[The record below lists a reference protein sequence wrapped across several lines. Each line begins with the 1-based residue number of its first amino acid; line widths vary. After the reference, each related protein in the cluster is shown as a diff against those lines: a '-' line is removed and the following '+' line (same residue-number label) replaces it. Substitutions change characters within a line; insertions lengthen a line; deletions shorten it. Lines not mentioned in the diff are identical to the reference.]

1 MFGIYVDQ
9 EIQSALQSTR
19 DRASRLSTMRRQAL
33 RRGDSATAAACLLQ
47 TIIEAPLGE
56 RLSLLRRYARETG
69 SQVAIHTLAGLL
81 PPNARTD
88 AALLRMLRTTDTLPE
103 SEKQIL
109 AMLFG
114 PVRTVHVREL
124 LAGVWRRGDAGF
136 PRPGR
141 ARVRYWKC
149 LTGSSAA
156 ASGEAR
162 GALLSG

>member
-1 MFGIYVDQ
+1 M
-9 EIQSALQSTR
+9 
-19 DRASRLSTMRRQAL
+19 
-33 RRGDSATAAACLLQ
+33 
-47 TIIEAPLGE
+47 
-56 RLSLLRRYARETG
+56 
-69 SQVAIHTLAGLL
+69 AIHTLAGLL

-124 LAGVWRRGDAGF
+124 LERVLRRCDEGF
-136 PRPGR
+136 PPPNR
-141 ARVRYWKC
+141 ARLRYWNC
-149 LTGSSAA
+149 LKSSRAA
-156 ASGEAR
+156 ATGEAL